1 MTVNTFQLQEED
13 KLAALAYVKAN
24 QPCKA
29 MDVAAAIGRSKN
41 ATRELLERDRRF
53 RVETLDNGYKL
64 FYVTGVTG
72 QYDIV
77 FGTGETAGAFRHRGP
92 GSVTQQYALP
102 EDFTFSLF
110 AIQPS
115 LIREVEDERAYMLQ
129 SPRLYGDSL

>member
-1 MTVNTFQLQEED
+1 VIPEED
-13 KLAALAYVKAN
+13 KLAAVEYVREN

-41 ATRELLERDRRF
+41 ATRELLEKDRRF
-53 RVETLDNGYKL
+53 RVEVMDNGYKL

-77 FGTGETAGAFRHRGP
+77 FGTGETAGAFRHRVA
-92 GSVTQQYALP
+92 GSSTEQYALP

-110 AIQPS
+110 AIHPS